1 MVLSRNSPVKNA
13 SKSSSGL
20 ANKHESNTSDAVWP
34 LRSVFARGFG
44 RSGLSGNGRRFSD
57 ILSRNLNGGF
67 LCEDNLMADEREII
81 LSGIRPTGRL
91 HYGNYFGAL
100 RHFIRLQEE
109 GHRCYYFIADYH
121 ALTTITEREDF
132 FHETLAMLRTY
143 VACGL
148 DPKRSV
154 IYRQSDLPCTAE
166 LALLLGMVA
175 NIGFLERGT
184 TYKDKLTKLA
194 ETPGAEGNPL
204 SYGLLGY
211 PVLMAADILIVR
223 ADKVPVGDD
232 QRQHLEMAIDIAQR
246 FNHRFGETL
255 KVPQPVGKEAV
266 RLPGLDGAAKM
277 GKTEDNTL
285 DLMDDPETVLRK
297 IKGVQTTT
305 EPLPLEVESDEP
317 DLVIPEMPPSLGVL
331 YRLLSE
337 LAPKDV
343 YLDFLGKYRRGEKF
357 YGLLKTTLAEHVS
370 AFNAPIIEKFNAPE
384 NNDESVIDFLRENAQ
399 EVTPIALETVEACRE
414 AIGIGHSLYRA

>member
-1 MVLSRNSPVKNA
+1 MDNSKKEV
-13 SKSSSGL
+13 
-20 ANKHESNTSDAVWP
+20 
-34 LRSVFARGFG
+34 
-44 RSGLSGNGRRFSD
+44 
-57 ILSRNLNGGF
+57 
-67 LCEDNLMADEREII
+67 I

-100 RHFIRLQEE
+100 RHFINLQEQGQE
-109 GHRCYYFIADYH
+109 CYYFIADYH
-121 ALTTITEREDF
+121 ALTTISEREDF
-132 FHETLAMLRTY
+132 YRQTLDMLRTY

-166 LALLLGMVA
+166 LTLLLGMIT

-184 TYKDKLTKLA
+184 TYKDKMTKLV
-194 ETPGAEGNPL
+194 EDNNLEGNPL

-232 QRQHLEMAIDIAQR
+232 QRQHVEMAIDIAQR
-246 FNHRFGETL
+246 FNYRFGETL
-255 KVPQPVGKEAV
+255 KIPAAVSREAL

-277 GKTEDNTL
+277 GKSEHNTL
-285 DLMDDPETVLRK
+285 DLLDDPATVLKK

-305 EPLPLEVESDEP
+305 DPLPLDTDSDEP
-317 DLVIPEMPPSLGVL
+317 EIVIPRMPTSLGVL
-331 YRLLSE
+331 YRLLSL
-337 LAPKDV
+337 LAPEDV

-357 YGLLKTTLAEHVS
+357 YGTLKTTLAKYVS
-370 AFNAPIIEKFNAPE
+370 EFNAPIIERYNDPA
-384 NNDESVIDFLRENAQ
+384 NNDDFIINFLRENAKR
-399 EVTPIALETVEACRE
+399 VTPVALETVESCRQ
-414 AIGIGHSLYRA
+414 AMGIGHSLYRA